1 MMAPPQVID
10 YVIVHELMHIRQKNH
25 SSKFWRLVIEAMP
38 DSFAHRRWLREH
50 QDMLKL

>member
-10 YVIVHELMHIRQKNH
+10 YVVVHELMHIREKNH

-38 DSFAHRRWLREH
+38 DSMIHRRWLREH